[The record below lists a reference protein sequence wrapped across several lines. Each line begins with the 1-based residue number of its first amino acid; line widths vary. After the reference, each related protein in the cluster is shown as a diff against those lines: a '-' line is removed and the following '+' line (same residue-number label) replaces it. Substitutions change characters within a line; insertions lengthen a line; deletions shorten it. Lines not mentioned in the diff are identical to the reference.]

1 MQVTVNGE
9 VWELEAD
16 LPLLRLL
23 ERLGKAPAHVAVE
36 RNGEIMDRADV
47 TTAVLCEG
55 DRLEIVHFVGG
66 G

>member
-1 MQVTVNGE
+1 MNVIVNGQGL
-9 VWELEAD
+9 ELEAD

-23 ERLGKAPAHVAVE
+23 ERLGRAPAHVAIE
-36 RNGEIMDRADV
+36 RNGDIIEREQIAQ
-47 TTAVLCEG
+47 TVLREN